1 MLDPSE
7 ASKHQLNVNTDKNK
21 LSKSFCSEEDRLTV
35 VAFEKTNDSPC
46 AITML
51 KTLNDLSLME
61 PLPSLEIHRDI
72 LHTTC
77 KTMWELSY
85 GIQRIDKKAK
95 CLGDICIAT
104 GLEMLY
110 NLNLNERHGNL
121 LCTFAFNYQAVLRR
135 NWLWGLCH
143 TDLKS
148 S

>member
-1 MLDPSE
+1 M
-7 ASKHQLNVNTDKNK
+7 
-21 LSKSFCSEEDRLTV
+21 TV
-35 VAFEKTNDSPC
+35 VAFEKTNDSPR
-46 AITML
+46 AIMML
-51 KTLNDLSLME
+51 TTLNDLSLME
-61 PLPSLEIHRDI
+61 PMPSLEIHRDI

-85 GIQRIDKKAK
+85 GIQRIDKKGK
-95 CLGDICIAT
+95 CLGDICITT

-121 LCTFAFNYQAVLRR
+121 PCTFAFNYQAVLRR

>member
-21 LSKSFCSEEDRLTV
+21 LSKSFCSEEDQLTV
-35 VAFEKTNDSPC
+35 VAFEKTNDSPR

-85 GIQRIDKKAK
+85 GIQRIDKKGK

-104 GLEMLY
+104 GLENVH
-110 NLNLNERHGNL
+110 NLNINE
-121 LCTFAFNYQAVLRR
+121 
-135 NWLWGLCH
+135 
-143 TDLKS
+143 
-148 S
+148 